1 MKIDQYTRIMT
12 AVRGQWILSV
22 CGTAVTSHVKRG
34 LQAGRSA
41 DRRTPRLNM
50 KINLLPSGH
59 CPCRV
64 TLQEWLTCM
73 LMHSVLSSLT
83 KLTD

>member
-12 AVRGQWILSV
+12 AVRGQWTSV
-22 CGTAVTSHVKRG
+22 CGTVVTSHVKRG
-34 LQAGRSA
+34 LQTGHSA
-41 DRRTPRLNM
+41 DRQTPRLNM
-50 KINLLPSGH
+50 KINLLLSGH

-73 LMHSVLSSLT
+73 LMHSVL
-83 KLTD
+83 